1 MFSGHCKCSTK
12 ESFTI
17 LKKILFCWRKKVNLF
32 ADYSLGTIPTVPNV
46 KATTNY
52 EHCKLTIQYIYF
64 LHYRLIYSRYSESL
78 REVKDCKTF
87 EMVKLRGKINS
98 VFSLLQT
105 KFRERKLRLECEQQ
119 VATILREAALNYQL
133 NPLLATMCKNEVNVK
148 ISVL

>member
-1 MFSGHCKCSTK
+1 
-12 ESFTI
+12 
-17 LKKILFCWRKKVNLF
+17 
-32 ADYSLGTIPTVPNV
+32 
-46 KATTNY
+46 
-52 EHCKLTIQYIYF
+52 
-64 LHYRLIYSRYSESL
+64 
-78 REVKDCKTF
+78 VKDCKTF

>member
-1 MFSGHCKCSTK
+1 M
-12 ESFTI
+12 
-17 LKKILFCWRKKVNLF
+17 
-32 ADYSLGTIPTVPNV
+32 GTIPTVPKV

-64 LHYRLIYSRYSESL
+64 LHSRLI
-78 REVKDCKTF
+78 DF

-98 VFSLLQT
+98 VFSFLQT